1 MSASFRN
8 VLRSDIFC
16 PLSCHMTTAKRR
28 HTKCGNTRHSASRAK
43 GGSTRKLWIE
53 SGREQKW
60 SSRFSSRLIVP
71 RLGRE
76 SHIRGSAG
84 QRLWRFAFLRDRE
97 GLVSSPPKPVSEFAP
112 TKLKQARGHADTA
125 RVRDPRGWM
134 RTWQFFLEKVGT
146 CARGSAARRPYS
158 ATGLSGRNS
167 GDGENVQ
174 KQRHAVNPCF
184 PEILKKY
191 SLWKNPRNFRQFCL
205 FRRLPA
211 RRDSLLQPGQLEKG
225 GLARG
230 F

>member
-1 MSASFRN
+1 
-8 VLRSDIFC
+8 
-16 PLSCHMTTAKRR
+16 
-28 HTKCGNTRHSASRAK
+28 
-43 GGSTRKLWIE
+43 
-53 SGREQKW
+53 
-60 SSRFSSRLIVP
+60 
-71 RLGRE
+71 
-76 SHIRGSAG
+76 
-84 QRLWRFAFLRDRE
+84 
-97 GLVSSPPKPVSEFAP
+97 
-112 TKLKQARGHADTA
+112 
-125 RVRDPRGWM
+125 M

-230 F
+230 FERAEFLGGAGGGPEGLALIRDLTELHEIDVLVAPEEAQHVLAVAA

>member
-1 MSASFRN
+1 
-8 VLRSDIFC
+8 
-16 PLSCHMTTAKRR
+16 MTTAKRR

-134 RTWQFFLEKVGT
+134 RTWWVSFCDEPDPPNRHGPALSGPPIFLIQKGI
-146 CARGSAARRPYS
+146 GSAAW
-158 ATGLSGRNS
+158 SGRWRRVGVWGQNTCEIS
-167 GDGENVQ
+167 RLRQWCRKPTVQ
-174 KQRHAVNPCF
+174 T
-184 PEILKKY
+184 
-191 SLWKNPRNFRQFCL
+191 QFE
-205 FRRLPA
+205 R
-211 RRDSLLQPGQLEKG
+211 
-225 GLARG
+225 
-230 F
+230 